1 MGFTGMQIARELN
14 VSVREVRRYLAEAD
28 ALLAMEALP
37 ALASRIRRS
46 VSVFQMVEQAAW
58 AIVHD
63 RNLPNNS
70 MARTAALNQITMARQ
85 AIDRLQGTDA
95 PESKTT
101 AALAQFNELFME
113 ELAAESPEFAGRLMA
128 RLAARVGN
136 TSLAPLLGAPD
147 EAVDSMPW
155 GEPEASDTNDE
166 EDGLASGD
174 ADDVDGM
181 VDAADDEADDTSG

>member
-147 EAVDSMPW
+147 DVMVDSMPW
-155 GEPEASDTNDE
+155 GDDGDEPSQ
-166 EDGLASGD
+166 EDGLASGEQ
-174 ADDVDGM
+174 DGAGDIL
-181 VDAADDEADDTSG
+181 DAADDGESDGE